1 MIPQPQP
8 HIYALVD
15 GQGELNT
22 EAPSRRWAYRTLNP
36 AAQRAHHDR
45 MTGLG
50 RRARVARYKFDGWAT

>member
-1 MIPQPQP
+1 MIPEPQP

-15 GQGELNT
+15 KDGALNT

-45 MTGLG
+45 QTSIHHK
-50 RRARVARYKFDGWAT
+50 AKVARYKFDGWAT